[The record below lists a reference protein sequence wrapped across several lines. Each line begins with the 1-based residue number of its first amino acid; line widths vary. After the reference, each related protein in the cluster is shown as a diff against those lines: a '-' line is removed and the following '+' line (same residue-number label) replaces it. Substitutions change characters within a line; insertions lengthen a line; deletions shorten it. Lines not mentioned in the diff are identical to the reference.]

1 MTYDSMASTSNL
13 GAVVDWSYPENP
25 MSVVMETWLPR
36 HRFDVDEYHRMKEL
50 GILKP
55 SDEVELLE
63 GWIVDSTDR
72 IADEGGAIDS
82 RESKAMDAVPDSWI
96 PFHRF
101 TVEEYYRMAE
111 IGLFAADARVELIEG
126 EIIDMTPIGPRHCGI
141 VDWLARQFQ
150 MRLGERSIVRTQG
163 VVRLGAYGEPQPDL
177 ALLPLREH
185 FYQEAHPVGS
195 DTFLVVEVSDSS
207 LQKDQMVKVPLYA
220 HYRVPEVWV
229 VDLMNDRL
237 YRYRSPVAGDYSS
250 VSSTDDP
257 GTTEITALPGLTID
271 LSKLFGR

>member
-1 MTYDSMASTSNL
+1 MASTSNL

-163 VVRLGAYGEPQPDL
+163 VVRLGAYGEPSPIWRCCRYVSISIKRL
-177 ALLPLREH
+177 ILLVRIHSWSLRSVIH
-185 FYQEAHPVGS
+185 HC
-195 DTFLVVEVSDSS
+195 
-207 LQKDQMVKVPLYA
+207 K
-220 HYRVPEVWV
+220 RIVWSKC
-229 VDLMNDRL
+229 
-237 YRYRSPVAGDYSS
+237 RSMPTTVCPRSG
-250 VSSTDDP
+250 SST
-257 GTTEITALPGLTID
+257 
-271 LSKLFGR
+271 